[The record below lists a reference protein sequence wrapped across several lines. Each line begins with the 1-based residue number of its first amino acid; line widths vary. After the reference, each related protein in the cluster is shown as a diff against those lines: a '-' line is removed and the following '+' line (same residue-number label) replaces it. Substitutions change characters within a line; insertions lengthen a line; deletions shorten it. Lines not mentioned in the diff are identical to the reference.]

1 MFTEIGFNKFYK
13 SFLEK
18 IMTYVFLDIEKKR
31 PSKWDIQEVLFYLK
45 IEWINPIE
53 VGDFKASIKD
63 ILKGISK

>member
-1 MFTEIGFNKFYK
+1 MY
-13 SFLEK
+13 
-18 IMTYVFLDIEKKR
+18 FLDIEKKR
-31 PSKWDIQEVLFYLK
+31 PPKWDIQEVLFDLK